1 MRAGAFCLRRL
12 RPVLI
17 IFRKLSFPGPVLVY
31 YRKGYDFIT
40 PAERRQRG
48 GPLKSFCFRLNPFKG
63 RYSVPKSL
71 IRRYFSDGVGRSAA
85 ALAYYLIFS
94 LFPFLI
100 LLSAILSFLDLP
112 PLTEESFRGL
122 IPADIV
128 EIVNSYLGHIA
139 EIKNASL
146 LFFGLVFTVYFTMR
160 AVNCLLQ
167 SIHRAYRIQ
176 AKYTFLR
183 HQLHVF
189 LTTVFLIFI
198 VFFSLALMTLGRS
211 VLTWLS
217 GWLPMLYFLV
227 PNRQYSV
234 KQVLP
239 GAFAALLT
247 WLAYS
252 IGFAFY
258 VENMGRYSVV
268 YGSIGAVIVLLL
280 WLYFS
285 AITVI
290 MGAELNHLLA
300 NRPKRLK
307 TGGKS
312 GANEKKG

>member
-1 MRAGAFCLRRL
+1 MKK
-12 RPVLI
+12 PTYHLI
-17 IFRKLSFPGPVLVY
+17 SFH
-31 YRKGYDFIT
+31 K
-40 PAERRQRG
+40 
-48 GPLKSFCFRLNPFKG
+48 KSSIVR
-63 RYSVPKSL
+63 SL
-71 IRRYFSDGVGRSAA
+71 IKRYFSDGVGRSSA

-94 LFPFLI
+94 IFPFLV

-112 PLTEESFRGL
+112 PLTEESFKGL

-128 EIVNSYLGHIA
+128 EIVNSYLTHIS
-139 EIKNASL
+139 EIRNVSL
-146 LFFGLVFTVYFTMR
+146 LFFGLVFTIYFTMR
-160 AVNCLLQ
+160 AVNCLLE
-167 SIHRAYRIQ
+167 SIHRAYRINS
-176 AKYTFLR
+176 KYSFLR
-183 HQLHVF
+183 HQIHVF

-198 VFFSLALMTLGRS
+198 VFFALALMTLGRS

-217 GWLPMLYFLV
+217 GWLPLDKASIDIWNVLRFVFLAAVLFTVLLMLYFLV

-234 KQVLP
+234 KHVLP
-239 GAFAALLT
+239 GTCAALLS

-252 IGFAFY
+252 VGFAFY

-300 NRPKRLK
+300 SRTRNPKAKRKEK
-307 TGGKS
+307 TE
-312 GANEKKG
+312 AVDAEEKTK